1 MAEGTDKNNLSKLN
15 SNATEPN
22 TAAPENLSNQTLE
35 MVGYKKP
42 PTHSRFKPGQSGNRR
57 GRPKGA
63 FTAKGLFHKVMN
75 EMLTVTDK
83 GRLRKLP
90 SAQLAFIALRN
101 KVMKGDLK
109 AIQLWLELAVKW
121 ELDDVKSLG
130 GVFRI
135 EFVDHKANADEV
147 EGVEKYSDIS
157 ETK

>member
-1 MAEGTDKNNLSKLN
+1 MDEGPDKNNQSKLN
-15 SNATEPN
+15 SNATERI
-22 TAAPENLSNQTLE
+22 TIAQENLSNQTRE

-42 PTHSRFKPGQSGNRR
+42 PTHSRFKPGQSGNRT

-63 FTAKGLFHKVMN
+63 FTAKGLFRKVMN
-75 EMLTVTDK
+75 EKLTVTDK

-90 SAQLAFIALRN
+90 SAQLVFIALRN

-135 EFVDHKANADEV
+135 EFVDHKANSDDSEV
-147 EGVEKYSDIS
+147 VKKYPDIS

>member
-1 MAEGTDKNNLSKLN
+1 MDEGIDKNNLSKVN
-15 SNATEPN
+15 SNAAEPDT
-22 TAAPENLSNQTLE
+22 TAQENLSNQTRE

-42 PTHSRFKPGQSGNRR
+42 PMHSRFKPGQSGNRT

-63 FTAKGLFHKVMN
+63 FSAKGLFRKVMN
-75 EMLTVTDK
+75 EKLTVTDK
-83 GRLRKLP
+83 GRLRKLS
-90 SAQLAFIALRN
+90 SAELAFMALRN

-135 EFVDHKANADEV
+135 EFVDHKANADEAEV
-147 EGVEKYSDIS
+147 VKKYPDIS